1 MESTNRH
8 PPGEARFF
16 SNTIALVGYTVIG
29 TVLTLAQVKLL
40 AGSLS
45 KETFGLFAS
54 LRGFSLLIATIS
66 AHGIPALLVR
76 FLPVHEANGNRRSA
90 LGLSAASLVLT
101 LAPLCLVL
109 FVAYAFRMRLLAF
122 VPAGDVTGALLV
134 WFGVM
139 TLGATFKLVVYAGLN
154 GLRRLVHQVVLET
167 LSILAVLI
175 WIYLRRA
182 NLGIVDLLEM
192 FGVVS
197 LATICVAV
205 PILFFFLGRTRS
217 GTGGSERGR
226 VSYRHDY
233 VTYWYGALG
242 LSLVAVAFTDFDRYL
257 LSQIVTLEMLALFHI
272 GSRIMKLANRLLSV
286 PNLAFQPEITRLNEE
301 GRNERVETSTRVLI
315 KFNTALSMFI
325 MLMILS
331 FSREIITMVTN
342 REYLGVLPVLTILC
356 LSLPLST
363 ITAPITTVMK
373 ALDQVRGALYC
384 DLGWALVYV
393 SLLFTLGMRFGII
406 GVGVAHLCACLIQL
420 ALSIRISRLE
430 IRSGFVCALAAK
442 LGACGVAAFAPLL
455 ALAIAAGRGGAAS
468 GWFTV
473 GKCVLA
479 PPAFI
484 VFQRVV
490 RRAGILD
497 AGERSMLRDMF
508 ARRGMSVLSRL
519 FT

>member
-1 MESTNRH
+1 
-8 PPGEARFF
+8 
-16 SNTIALVGYTVIG
+16 
-29 TVLTLAQVKLL
+29 
-40 AGSLS
+40 
-45 KETFGLFAS
+45 
-54 LRGFSLLIATIS
+54 
-66 AHGIPALLVR
+66 
-76 FLPVHEANGNRRSA
+76 
-90 LGLSAASLVLT
+90 
-101 LAPLCLVL
+101 
-109 FVAYAFRMRLLAF
+109 
-122 VPAGDVTGALLV
+122 
-134 WFGVM
+134 
-139 TLGATFKLVVYAGLN
+139 
-154 GLRRLVHQVVLET
+154 
-167 LSILAVLI
+167 
-175 WIYLRRA
+175 
-182 NLGIVDLLEM
+182 
-192 FGVVS
+192 
-197 LATICVAV
+197 
-205 PILFFFLGRTRS
+205 
-217 GTGGSERGR
+217 
-226 VSYRHDY
+226 
-233 VTYWYGALG
+233 
-242 LSLVAVAFTDFDRYL
+242 
-257 LSQIVTLEMLALFHI
+257 
-272 GSRIMKLANRLLSV
+272 
-286 PNLAFQPEITRLNEE
+286 
-301 GRNERVETSTRVLI
+301 
-315 KFNTALSMFI
+315 
-325 MLMILS
+325 MILS